1 MIILIAVIVIW
12 RKCKANQLAV
22 ATQNQSM
29 STNNQQIVITPN
41 MNQYPDSSTNYYGTN
56 NFYPQVYPPTITQAY
71 PAQQPY
77 MYGNVPIVQTPGQ
90 WYQ

>member
-12 RKCKANQLAV
+12 RKFKTNQLAV